1 MAEEQAITQ
10 ETFKEKPVP
19 WLKQYLKAR
28 GIQFSG
34 KRKAELVELCWN
46 SHQLKAPKILEVETV
61 ESTES
66 LIKEQLKTSDE
77 GFLANPLSKESGL
90 TRWTQDLVN
99 VPEFRFPDLFN
110 YLVGKNEYNPESLKS
125 YKSLLGYKLYFD
137 GHVED
142 LRYHPPQP
150 DSSSYCT
157 FKFSVKPTEKS
168 KAGDGSATYKGFFV
182 LKKDG
187 NVHSAYCPCKGG

>member
-1 MAEEQAITQ
+1 M
-10 ETFKEKPVP
+10 
-19 WLKQYLKAR
+19 
-28 GIQFSG
+28 SG

-46 SHQLKAPKILEVETV
+46 SYPTKSAQDLKEEAV

-66 LIKEQLKTSDE
+66 LIKEQLKTADE
-77 GFLANPLSKESGL
+77 GFLANPSSKESGL
-90 TRWTQDLVN
+90 PRWTHNFVS

-110 YLVGKNEYNPESLKS
+110 YLVGRNEYNPENLKL

-150 DSSSYCT
+150 ESSSYCT
-157 FKFSVKPTEKS
+157 FKFSVNPTEKS
-168 KAGDGSATYKGFFV
+168 KADDGSATYRFIFY
-182 LKKDG
+182 LL
-187 NVHSAYCPCKGG
+187 

>member
-10 ETFKEKPVP
+10 EIFKEKPIP

-28 GIQFSG
+28 GIQISG

-90 TRWTQDLVN
+90 TRWTQDLVIRCHLSLAFMLPPSSQERASKYIERTLLAHVFDIKYSTYRN
-99 VPEFRFPDLFN
+99 CMTFFDLIACSSRGVSESRKTCSDSL
-110 YLVGKNEYNPESLKS
+110 YRAEAVEY
-125 YKSLLGYKLYFD
+125 
-137 GHVED
+137 
-142 LRYHPPQP
+142 PPAWLQ
-150 DSSSYCT
+150 
-157 FKFSVKPTEKS
+157 
-168 KAGDGSATYKGFFV
+168 
-182 LKKDG
+182 
-187 NVHSAYCPCKGG
+187 